1 MSAQATER
9 MELRKELMEA
19 RDYCLAA
26 ADEKTRPHRVSVIVS
41 RTENARARSVYC
53 SEEAQLAA
61 LSFGYTLRHR
71 WIWCA
76 RELDRRISNLFCN
89 EADQIGGF
97 DGNLDAYEQAVN
109 ASKPT
114 VLTADQIRAGVDKLM
129 ASDEPPRVTKK
140 PSSKCQYC
148 GDFRPH
154 VHVFA
159 GDFLPPEE
167 DAAFHESAS
176 TSDRLDIE
184 RARIESLRN
193 VCKRVLQMRDRGAF
207 AKPEEQQLWR
217 DFEAEVM
224 R

>member
-1 MSAQATER
+1 MSTQATER
-9 MELRKELMEA
+9 MELRKELMKA
-19 RDYCLAA
+19 RDYCLA
-26 ADEKTRPHRVSVIVS
+26 IVDGKDPRHQPALACEVYLS
-41 RTENARARSVYC
+41 MDAINATHANSY
-53 SEEAQLAA
+53 S
-61 LSFGYTLRHR
+61 LRQR
-71 WIWCA
+71 WLWCA
-76 RELDRRISNLFCN
+76 RELDRRISNLFRN
-89 EADQIGGF
+89 KADQIGGF
-97 DGNLDAYEQAVN
+97 DGNIDAYEHDVN
-109 ASKPT
+109 ASKPV
-114 VLTADQIRAGVDKLM
+114 VLTADQIRAGVAKLM
-129 ASDEPPRVTKK
+129 AGEPTDEPPRATKK

-167 DAAFHESAS
+167 EAAFHESAS

-184 RARIESLRN
+184 RARLESLRN
-193 VCKRVLQMRDRGAF
+193 ACKRVLQMRDRGAF

>member
-1 MSAQATER
+1 MKKGRGLGEKSKLQVDRER
-9 MELRKELMEA
+9 FK
-19 RDYCLAA
+19 D
-26 ADEKTRPHRVSVIVS
+26 
-41 RTENARARSVYC
+41 
-53 SEEAQLAA
+53 
-61 LSFGYTLRHR
+61 
-71 WIWCA
+71 
-76 RELDRRISNLFCN
+76 
-89 EADQIGGF
+89 
-97 DGNLDAYEQAVN
+97 
-109 ASKPT
+109 
-114 VLTADQIRAGVDKLM
+114 
-129 ASDEPPRVTKK
+129 DEPLRATKK
-140 PSSKCQYC
+140 PS

-167 DAAFHESAS
+167 EAAFHESAS

-184 RARIESLRN
+184 RARLESLRN

>member
-1 MSAQATER
+1 MSTQATER
-9 MELRKELMEA
+9 MELRKEMMDA

-26 ADEKTRPHRVSVIVS
+26 VNEPVTPRNKMADTLFLECCQDGHVT
-41 RTENARARSVYC
+41 NAYNYTI
-53 SEEAQLAA
+53 AQ
-61 LSFGYTLRHR
+61 R
-71 WIWCA
+71 WLWCA
-76 RELDRRISNLFCN
+76 RELDRRISNLFRH
-89 EADQIGGF
+89 EDDQI
-97 DGNLDAYEQAVN
+97 
-109 ASKPT
+109 
-114 VLTADQIRAGVDKLM
+114 GVDKLM
-129 ASDEPPRVTKK
+129 ASDEPPRAPKK
-140 PSSKCQYC
+140 PISKCQYC

-159 GDFLPPEE
+159 GDYLPPEE
-167 DAAFHESAS
+167 EASFHESAS

-184 RARIESLRN
+184 RARLESLRN